1 MTANE
6 LVVRGSVGLII
17 QYAATKSNGHHDF
30 VERTAR
36 QFNTTT
42 GDAFL
47 WDMCTSN
54 HILQKVFTK
63 YAAVR
68 ITLDATTYIRVT
80 FRHTYAHTQP
90 LTNIYLMGMLW
101 LDQKIARWG
110 MLTYGKY
117 KEDNHGRLRS
127 RNGLYLLKRT
137 RNNINDL
144 EKAIYKGIFAGNR
157 SPFRIPFAANNNAH
171 YYLRIPWSQSY
182 LDCFASVKQLFELAG
197 DACIRI
203 LNKLAA
209 RKPTDFDALMATFPG
224 LGNDRD
230 YEHWGNM
237 KLFGLLSHVWPRFW
251 RCAGQIL
258 LKEWSTEAPARHMVR
273 YFEVLRTDSWR
284 DPLQLAALAYN
295 VCVLV
300 TMAGANRLT
309 RRLERIEDKIEEN
322 VALGTSFLPCIDVP
336 P

>member
-6 LVVRGSVGLII
+6 LVFRPLRDQNQTSLGNREINTLIHESKKVVRGSVGLII

-117 KEDNHGRLRS
+117 KEDKHGRLRS

-144 EKAIYKGIFAGNR
+144 EKAIYKA
-157 SPFRIPFAANNNAH
+157 
-171 YYLRIPWSQSY
+171 YKKYLKKDDEIHDGLR
-182 LDCFASVKQLFELAG
+182 LRNKLFELAG

-258 LKEWSTEAPARHMVR
+258 LKEWCKNSYAHSIP
-273 YFEVLRTDSWR
+273 
-284 DPLQLAALAYN
+284 
-295 VCVLV
+295 
-300 TMAGANRLT
+300 
-309 RRLERIEDKIEEN
+309 
-322 VALGTSFLPCIDVP
+322 
-336 P
+336 